1 MPLRYLATP
10 CLLASMKDAAVTNNT
25 RVWYSSTKYLPPTD
39 SFDVLIQSFSRRVR
53 NNNKKKLRCFRDS
66 GIKTVTSHTDTLSL
80 WRDVPVMIDHE
91 RVAVHGRTDK
101 SLWAEF
107 IERFVIVF
115 MIEGGYI
122 DRYYEPDDEG
132 NQRPIALSI
141 FVQNSGVLVGMMYF
155 CVESQKSSGIYNYQM
170 LRMMLRATSSSSST
184 SSLAAPSKTPHS
196 HTKQGSGTAAEKSS
210 SSSSISTPL
219 LPDTDKKQQV
229 PIISFV
235 NFLVHMDY
243 AKKCAGA
250 RSTTSQE
257 DEELVNS
264 LYPSSL
270 KFNETQP
277 LKHIIHTKLDLDHI

>member
-1 MPLRYLATP
+1 MCKEQTVKPRARMSQTKAATLIVVLTMIILTLVTMVGIFLWPAFMKIPPPLLFSLFSSSSLLSSLPSLATTIVVKICALTVHILLLVFNDTYLYIHRKAFMPLRYLATP
-10 CLLASMKDAAVTNNT
+10 CLLTSMKDAAVTNNT

-122 DRYYEPDDEG
+122 DRYYEPDDE
-132 NQRPIALSI
+132 RW
-141 FVQNSGVLVGMMYF
+141 
-155 CVESQKSSGIYNYQM
+155 
-170 LRMMLRATSSSSST
+170 R
-184 SSLAAPSKTPHS
+184 
-196 HTKQGSGTAAEKSS
+196 
-210 SSSSISTPL
+210 
-219 LPDTDKKQQV
+219 
-229 PIISFV
+229 
-235 NFLVHMDY
+235 
-243 AKKCAGA
+243 
-250 RSTTSQE
+250 
-257 DEELVNS
+257 
-264 LYPSSL
+264 
-270 KFNETQP
+270 
-277 LKHIIHTKLDLDHI
+277 